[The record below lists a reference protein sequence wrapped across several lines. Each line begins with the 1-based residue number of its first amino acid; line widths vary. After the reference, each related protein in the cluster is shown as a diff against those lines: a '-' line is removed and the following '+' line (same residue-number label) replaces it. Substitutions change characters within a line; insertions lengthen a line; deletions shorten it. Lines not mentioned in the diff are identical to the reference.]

1 MSHYISSSIHL
12 LALILRCRQKFY
24 HIHFLS
30 HHKKPLIQFSKARW
44 SAKRVSGV
52 RWGED
57 WGKLNKE
64 TPVPFK
70 TANNTCLKQSS
81 IKRNLHSTKRVLCI
95 TVPDLSFAL
104 TKAYTT
110 LNESYFLL
118 ILNHLVYQRRTTQF
132 LDFSSKQ
139 RPPDNTGIA
148 YGDQRRNTRASHS
161 RRTNPGRLHFERR
174 RPMIITSL
182 APRTLRLLLD
192 FWRMCALL
200 QQTF

>member
-1 MSHYISSSIHL
+1 MCHYISSSIHL

-70 TANNTCLKQSS
+70 TANNTRLKQSS

-118 ILNHLVYQRRTTQF
+118 ILNHLVYQRRTTHNF
-132 LDFSSKQ
+132 WISRANNVL
-139 RPPDNTGIA
+139 RT
-148 YGDQRRNTRASHS
+148 TRAL
-161 RRTNPGRLHFERR
+161 RTAIKDE
-174 RPMIITSL
+174 IL
-182 APRTLRLLLD
+182 AQVTAD
-192 FWRMCALL
+192 A
-200 QQTF
+200 QIQDD